1 MKTKLILLFLI
12 TFTLGSVKMSGQSW
26 EELTT
31 GTSYILYDISFP
43 PGQNDVGYAVG
54 MKYTYNANG
63 VVIKTS
69 DGGDTWSTILGG
81 EGNTLDGIEAVAFI
95 SSDTGFIAGW
105 NNYFAKTTD
114 GGTSW
119 TTLTVGSG
127 NWRFGD
133 LDFWDS
139 NNGVAMSVLNAGG
152 SAIYVTSDGGDT
164 WTTATGIS
172 SELQDVTYASATTL
186 YAVGLD
192 EKIYKSTDSG
202 LSWSVNYT
210 GTSTYYFFGVA
221 FDGDFGVVGGED
233 GKMFSTTDGGS
244 NWSSYASG
252 YENLYGAHVFNSDS
266 AYLGGTDENIYKTT
280 DSGSN
285 WTMEYNGSGSS
296 HIYKIKYTQ
305 NNTGF
310 ACGSQGYII
319 RKEAPLSADFTADN
333 TTTCT
338 GSTVNFTDLSVAA
351 TSWSWTF
358 EGGTPSTSTDQN
370 PSVVYNTPGIYDVS
384 LTVSDG
390 TNTDTETK
398 PNYITVLETP
408 GQAGTPEGNDTVCT
422 GNSYFYTTGAVQ
434 YAQSYDWELNPAA
447 AGTLTWEDTLATL
460 IAADNWTG
468 DFTIRVRATNLCG
481 DGTWSDY
488 FEGTSFQSPSVFT
501 VEGGGSYCLGG
512 DGVEITLN
520 GSETG
525 VSYELYL
532 DGDPTGNTVDGTG
545 SEISFG
551 FITDEGYYTVY
562 GSNGNCT
569 QLMTDQIQV
578 IILFPPLEPG
588 DPTGPDTVCNN
599 ETSDYTSSGSDD
611 ADSYVWT
618 LSPDSAGTITG
629 NGLSATVEWS
639 SDFWGTATVSIA
651 GVNDCGEGGTSSLD
665 VEVGAIPA
673 PVISGESEVCDN
685 KPENYTTED
694 NNGST
699 YTWDIT
705 GGSITD
711 GQGTST
717 VTVLWG
723 EPGTGSISVTEESAS
738 GCTGTSEEF
747 SVTIDNC
754 TGIWEKKNDG
764 ELLVYPNPAQNILN
778 VELNTDM
785 NENVMVSIV
794 NLVGQEILK
803 KTGNTVSGKQTLH
816 FDISGLQKGLYII
829 KVQSGNE
836 VVLTHQFVKR

>member
-1 MKTKLILLFLI
+1 MKNKWIILTLITLILSSESIF
-12 TFTLGSVKMSGQSW
+12 GQLW

-31 GTSYILYDISFP
+31 GTSYILYDISFA
-43 PGQNDVGYAVG
+43 PGQNNVGYAVG

-81 EGNTLDGIEAVAFI
+81 EGNTLDGIESVAFI
-95 SSDTGFIAGW
+95 SPDTGFIGGW

-114 GGTSW
+114 GGTTW

-127 NWRFGD
+127 NWYFND
-133 LDFWDS
+133 MEFWDS
-139 NNGVAMSVLNAGG
+139 NNGIAVAKLNAGG

-164 WTTATGIS
+164 WSTATGIS
-172 SELQDVTYASATTL
+172 QDVQDVTYADSLTL

-192 EKIYKSTDSG
+192 EKIYKSTDGG
-202 LSWSVNYT
+202 LTWSAIYS
-210 GTSTYYFFGVA
+210 GTSTYYFLGVA
-221 FDGDFGVVGGED
+221 FVDDFGVVGGED
-233 GKMFSTTDGGS
+233 GKMYSTTDGGN

-285 WTMEYNGSGSS
+285 WTMDYNGSGSS
-296 HIYKIKYTQ
+296 NIYKIKYTQ
-305 NNTGF
+305 DNTGF

-319 RKEAPLSADFTADN
+319 RRAAPLSADFTADN
-333 TTTCT
+333 TTACS

-370 PSVVYNTPGIYDVS
+370 PSVVYNTPGVYDVS

-390 TNTDTETK
+390 TDTDTETK
-398 PNYITVLETP
+398 VDYITVLETP
-408 GQAGTPEGNDTVCT
+408 GQANTPDGSDTVCT
-422 GNSYFYTTGAVQ
+422 GNIYYYTTDAVQ
-434 YAQSYDWELNPAA
+434 YAQNYDWELDPAG

-460 IAADNWTG
+460 TAADNWTG
-468 DFTIRVRATNLCG
+468 DFTIRVRATNICG
-481 DGTWSDY
+481 DGTWSGY
-488 FEGTSFQSPSVFT
+488 FEGTVFQSPTEFT

-525 VSYELYL
+525 VSYELYQ

-551 FITDEGYYTVY
+551 LITDEGYYTVY
-562 GSNGNCT
+562 GSNGSCT
-569 QLMTDQIQV
+569 QMMSDQVQV

-618 LSPDSAGTITG
+618 LSPDGAGTITG
-629 NGLSATVEWS
+629 TGLSATVEWS
-639 SDFWGTATVSIA
+639 SDYSGTATVSIA
-651 GVNDCGEGGTSSLD
+651 GVNDCGEGNPSSMD

-673 PVISGESEVCDN
+673 PVITGENEVCDN
-685 KPENYTTED
+685 SSEDYTTSD
-694 NNGST
+694 NDGST
-699 YTWDIT
+699 YTWDVT
-705 GGSITD
+705 GGTITD

-723 EPGTGSISVTEESAS
+723 DPGTGSVTVTEESAQ

-747 SVTIDNC
+747 PVVIDNC
-754 TGIWEKKNDG
+754 TGIGENRNNG

-778 VELNTDM
+778 VEFKA
-785 NENVMVSIV
+785 EVSGNVQVIVV
-794 NLVGQEILK
+794 NLTGQKLLQKEVDA
-803 KTGNTVSGKQTLH
+803 TNGKQSLR
-816 FDISGLQKGLYII
+816 FDISGLQQGLYII
-829 KVQSGNE
+829 KIQSGNE
-836 VVLTHQFVKR
+836 VVLTRQFVKR